1 MLYSYSN
8 CHEISLPD
16 GRNFIRIYTFFPAVT
31 VCFYHR
37 LQTNYLDVPQIYP
50 SPVHVPERRYPM
62 PVQDKYNRILDALM
76 TLLEDKNIKSISVSD
91 IAHTAGIAK
100 GSIYYYFPSK
110 DAIIEALVERSYASS
125 IETAKQLARKTDIPP
140 FTRMA
145 LIFQACRNSSL
156 EFLRQKSVSENTNV
170 EEQSMLHHKYL
181 NYIVSELKP
190 VLTEIIRQGISSR
203 EISFDY
209 PEALAEIVLLV
220 LTVKLDNT
228 LIPSSPEEIEQT
240 ILGLIALLEKGTG
253 NPKGSL
259 NFLTLPIR

>member
-1 MLYSYSN
+1 MLYSYGN
-8 CHEISLPD
+8 YHEIALPD
-16 GRNFIRIYTFFPAVT
+16 GRNSIRICTFLLPFFAY
-31 VCFYHR
+31 FYYR
-37 LQTNYLDVPQIYP
+37 SRTNCLDVPPNLSIACARP
-50 SPVHVPERRYPM
+50 GKAVPM
-62 PVQDKYNRILDALM
+62 PAQNKYNRILDALM

-100 GSIYYYFPSK
+100 GSIYYYFSSK

-125 IETAKQLARKTDIPP
+125 IETAKQLAKKTDIPP

-156 EFLRQKSVSENTNV
+156 EFLRQKSVSETTNV
-170 EEQSMLHHKYL
+170 KEKSMLHHKYL

-190 VLTEIIRQGISSR
+190 VLAKIICQGIDSR

-240 ILGLIALLEKGTG
+240 ILGLIALLEKGTD

-259 NFLTLPIR
+259 NFLTLPMG